1 MSLCSICRLLC
12 FFLHLYLSTLSP
24 SASLT
29 WASQSKCNGCPAASV
44 SDWQAYSRMWAGNLT
59 ARRKCQMYYRSIL
72 IHAVFSLR
80 FAKSILCSG
89 GGGIFWHLFHN
100 KNIYVFACVRVE
112 VKLLVTAKEKIY
124 ARRDHWFHMISGN
137 GIWLAE
143 PEADA
148 WSHSIGW
155 VHRAHYERLVQY

>member
-12 FFLHLYLSTLSP
+12 FFLHLYLSTVSP

-80 FAKSILCSG
+80 FAKSLLCSG
-89 GGGIFWHLFHN
+89 GVFFGIC
-100 KNIYVFACVRVE
+100 FATRISTCLSAWGLKSSCCWQRKRKYTPDVI
-112 VKLLVTAKEKIY
+112 TAFL
-124 ARRDHWFHMISGN
+124 WS
-137 GIWLAE
+137 LAM
-143 PEADA
+143 AFD
-148 WSHSIGW
+148 
-155 VHRAHYERLVQY
+155 